1 MVKITPLTLAAA
13 LAAAALCL
21 GVAVGFAA
29 AAARHAAATAH
40 CTGARP
46 EYDPGDLLYQQSGV
60 SASARLALA
69 IRWRE
74 YLASCHGAAA
84 HHRQHRG

>member
-1 MVKITPLTLAAA
+1 MVKTTPPTLAAA
-13 LAAAALCL
+13 LATAALCL
-21 GVAVGFAA
+21 GAAAGFAPA
-29 AAARHAAATAH
+29 AAGHTTAH
-40 CTGARP
+40 CTGTP
-46 EYDPGDLLYQQSGV
+46 PDYDPGDLLYQQAGV

-84 HHRQHRG
+84 QHRQHRG

>member
-1 MVKITPLTLAAA
+1 MVKTTPPTLAAA
-13 LAAAALCL
+13 LATAALCL
-21 GVAVGFAA
+21 GADAGFAA
-29 AAARHAAATAH
+29 AAARHTAAKAH
-40 CTGARP
+40 CTGTRP
-46 EYDPGDLLYQQSGV
+46 EYNPGDLLYQQAGV

-84 HHRQHRG
+84 QHRQHRG

>member
-1 MVKITPLTLAAA
+1 MVKTRPLTLAAA
-13 LAAAALCL
+13 LAAAALWL
-21 GVAVGFAA
+21 GAAAGFAA
-29 AAARHAAATAH
+29 AAARHTTAH
-40 CTGARP
+40 CTGTRP

-74 YLASCHGAAA
+74 HLASCHGAAA
-84 HHRQHRG
+84 PHRQHRG